1 MSNTGPNQDQ
11 PKEELTP
18 EAEAVINR
26 ARRSFGVSIMVM
38 LVGFIAVAGAL
49 VYRVMQNSGA
59 DQYQAQTIALP
70 QGAEVRNAVAQSGTI
85 TLTLDVDGETIVR
98 IVDAKTGTV
107 LQDIS
112 FTPELAD

>member
-1 MSNTGPNQDQ
+1 MSNKGPNVDQ
-11 PKEELTP
+11 PSEELTP

-59 DQYQAQTIALP
+59 DQYQAQSIALP

-107 LQDIS
+107 LQDIR
-112 FTPELAD
+112 FTPELAE

>member
-1 MSNTGPNQDQ
+1 MTNNSPNTDQ

-26 ARRSFGVSIMVM
+26 ARRSFGVSIMIM

-49 VYRVMQNSGA
+49 VYRVMQNSSA
-59 DQYQAQTIALP
+59 DQYQAQSIALP

-85 TLTLDVDGETIVR
+85 TLTLDVEGETVVR
-98 IVDAKTGTV
+98 IVDAKTGNV
-107 LQDIS
+107 IRDIR
-112 FTPELAD
+112 FTPEIAE